1 MKRLTKIFA
10 ALATCSML
18 MGFIGCKD
26 KKVSSNEIKLG
37 LLCDI
42 TGDIA
47 INGGITSS
55 AMKFAVDE
63 INEAGGINGK
73 PIKLIIYDTQSD
85 NTVYQDMARKLCLED
100 KVDAVF
106 GGITSASR
114 EAIRPV
120 LEENEMLYFYAQQY
134 EGGVASHYTFCTGC
148 LPEMQIDP
156 IVDYLFKQ
164 KPGAKVYIWAADYNF
179 GQITSEWIVK
189 AVEERGGTV
198 LATEFVPLG
207 VSQFSPTIANINAAK
222 PDIVFSI
229 AVGAAQMSF
238 YEQWANAKFA
248 DIPLVT
254 TTSGLMCGE
263 HKIFEAPALANL
275 YVASPYFEELNTPE
289 AKAFTKKFRE
299 KFSESQVPY
308 LGMDIETV
316 YDSVY
321 LYKKAVEKAGT
332 TEAEAVIAALESGIS
347 FDGPAGTVTINGRDH
362 HAIKNSTAVR
372 IEKDHSVTQIV
383 TMPNVKS
390 GFLESLGIDLIKSG
404 KNAPN
409 KQFTPTDK

>member
-85 NTVYQDMARKLCLED
+85 NTVYQEMARKLCLED

-114 EAIRPV
+114 EAIRPI

-222 PDIVFSI
+222 PDIVFPI

-238 YEQWANAKFA
+238 YEQWANARFA

-347 FDGPAGTVTINGRDH
+347 FDGPAGTVTINGKDH

>member
-114 EAIRPV
+114 EAIRPI
-120 LEENEMLYFYAQQY
+120 LEEYEMPYFYAQQY

-222 PDIVFSI
+222 PDIVFPI

-238 YEQWANAKFA
+238 YEQWANARFA

-347 FDGPAGTVTINGRDH
+347 FDGPAGTVTINGKDH

>member
-114 EAIRPV
+114 EAIRPI
-120 LEENEMLYFYAQQY
+120 LEENEMLYSMHSSMK
-134 EGGVASHYTFCTGC
+134 EESHHII
-148 LPEMQIDP
+148 L
-156 IVDYLFKQ
+156 
-164 KPGAKVYIWAADYNF
+164 
-179 GQITSEWIVK
+179 S
-189 AVEERGGTV
+189 
-198 LATEFVPLG
+198 VP
-207 VSQFSPTIANINAAK
+207 V
-222 PDIVFSI
+222 VF
-229 AVGAAQMSF
+229 QR
-238 YEQWANAKFA
+238 
-248 DIPLVT
+248 
-254 TTSGLMCGE
+254 C
-263 HKIFEAPALANL
+263 
-275 YVASPYFEELNTPE
+275 
-289 AKAFTKKFRE
+289 R
-299 KFSESQVPY
+299 
-308 LGMDIETV
+308 
-316 YDSVY
+316 
-321 LYKKAVEKAGT
+321 
-332 TEAEAVIAALESGIS
+332 
-347 FDGPAGTVTINGRDH
+347 
-362 HAIKNSTAVR
+362 
-372 IEKDHSVTQIV
+372 
-383 TMPNVKS
+383 
-390 GFLESLGIDLIKSG
+390 LILS
-404 KNAPN
+404 
-409 KQFTPTDK
+409 

>member
-85 NTVYQDMARKLCLED
+85 NTVYQEMARKLCLED

-114 EAIRPV
+114 EAIRPI
-120 LEENEMLYFYAQQY
+120 LEEYEMPYFYAQQY

-222 PDIVFSI
+222 PDIVFPI

-238 YEQWANAKFA
+238 YEQWANARFA

-347 FDGPAGTVTINGRDH
+347 FDGPAGTVTINGKDH

-404 KNAPN
+404 KNSPN
-409 KQFTPTDK
+409 KQFTPNDK

>member
-114 EAIRPV
+114 EAIRPI

-222 PDIVFSI
+222 PDIVFPI
-229 AVGAAQMSF
+229 AAGAAQMSF

-347 FDGPAGTVTINGRDH
+347 FDGPAGTVTINGKDH

>member
-85 NTVYQDMARKLCLED
+85 NTVYQEMARKLCLED

-114 EAIRPV
+114 EAIRPI
-120 LEENEMLYFYAQQY
+120 LEEYEMPYFYAQQY

-238 YEQWANAKFA
+238 YEQWANARFA

-347 FDGPAGTVTINGRDH
+347 FDGPAGTVTINGKDH

>member
-85 NTVYQDMARKLCLED
+85 NTVYQEMARKLCLED

-114 EAIRPV
+114 EAIRPI
-120 LEENEMLYFYAQQY
+120 LEEYEMPYFYAQQY

-222 PDIVFSI
+222 PDIVFPI

-238 YEQWANAKFA
+238 YEQWANARFA

-347 FDGPAGTVTINGRDH
+347 FDGPAGTVTINGKDH

>member
-85 NTVYQDMARKLCLED
+85 NTVYQEMARKLCLED

-114 EAIRPV
+114 EAIRPI
-120 LEENEMLYFYAQQY
+120 LEEYEMPYFYAQQY

-222 PDIVFSI
+222 PDIVFPI

-238 YEQWANAKFA
+238 YEQWANARFA

-263 HKIFEAPALANL
+263 HKIFKAPALANL

-347 FDGPAGTVTINGRDH
+347 FDGPAGTVTINGKDH

>member
-1 MKRLTKIFA
+1 MKRFRRIFT
-10 ALATCSML
+10 ALAACSML
-18 MGFIGCKD
+18 MGFVGCKD
-26 KKVSSNEIKLG
+26 KKASSNEIKLG

-42 TGDIA
+42 TGDLA

-55 AMKFAVDE
+55 AMKFAVEE
-63 INEAGGINGK
+63 INAAGGINGK
-73 PIKLIIYDTQSD
+73 QIKLTIYDTQSD

-114 EAIRPV
+114 EAIRPIF
-120 LEENEMLYFYAQQY
+120 EEYEMPYFYAQQY

-148 LPEMQIDP
+148 IPEMQIDP
-156 IVDYLFKQ
+156 IVDYLYKQ
-164 KPGAKVYIWAADYNF
+164 KPDAKAYIWAADYNF
-179 GQITSEWIVK
+179 GQITAEWIIK
-189 AVEERGGTV
+189 AVNDHGGTI

-229 AVGAAQMSF
+229 AAGAAQMSF
-238 YEQWANAKFA
+238 YEQWANAGYA

-275 YVASPYFEELNTPE
+275 HVASPYFEELDTPE

-316 YDSVY
+316 YDTVY
-321 LYKKAVEKAGT
+321 IYKKAVEKAGT

-347 FDGPAGTVTINGRDH
+347 FDGPAGTVTINGKDH

-390 GFLESLGIDLIKSG
+390 GFLESLGIDLPKTG
-404 KNAPN
+404 KNSPN
-409 KQFTPTDK
+409 KQFTPTGK

>member
-85 NTVYQDMARKLCLED
+85 NTVYQEMARKLCLED

-114 EAIRPV
+114 EAIRPI
-120 LEENEMLYFYAQQY
+120 LEEYEMPYFYAQQY

-332 TEAEAVIAALESGIS
+332 TEAESVIAALESGIS
-347 FDGPAGTVTINGRDH
+347 FDGPAGTVTINGKDH

>member
-55 AMKFAVDE
+55 AMKFAVNE

-347 FDGPAGTVTINGRDH
+347 FDGPAGTVTINGKDH

>member
-85 NTVYQDMARKLCLED
+85 NTVYQEMARKLCLED

-114 EAIRPV
+114 EAIRPI
-120 LEENEMLYFYAQQY
+120 LEEYEMPYFYAQQY

-222 PDIVFSI
+222 PDIVFPI

-238 YEQWANAKFA
+238 YEQWANARFA

-299 KFSESQVPY
+299 KFSKSQVPY

-347 FDGPAGTVTINGRDH
+347 FDGPAGTVTINGKDH

>member
-106 GGITSASR
+106 VGITSASR
-114 EAIRPV
+114 EAIRPI

-222 PDIVFSI
+222 PDIVFPI

-347 FDGPAGTVTINGRDH
+347 VDGPAGTVTINGKDH

>member
-114 EAIRPV
+114 EAIRPI

-222 PDIVFSI
+222 PDIVFPI

-347 FDGPAGTVTINGRDH
+347 VDGPAGTVTINGKDH

>member
-1 MKRLTKIFA
+1 MKIFRKIA
-10 ALATCSML
+10 AVAACAMMFAFT
-18 MGFIGCKD
+18 GCGD
-26 KKVSSNEIKLG
+26 KKASSDVIKLG

-55 AMKFAVDE
+55 AMKFAVEE
-63 INEAGGINGK
+63 INANGGINGK
-73 PIKLIIYDTQSD
+73 QIKLIIYDTQSD
-85 NTVYQDMARKLCLED
+85 NTVYQDMARKLCLDD

-114 EAIRPV
+114 EAIRPI
-120 LEENEMLYFYAQQY
+120 LEEYEMPYFYAQQY

-148 LPEMQIDP
+148 LPEMQIEP
-156 IVDYLFKQ
+156 IVDYLLKE
-164 KPGAKVYIWAADYNF
+164 KPGARCYIWAADYNF
-179 GQITSEWIVK
+179 GQITAEWIAKSVK
-189 AVEERGGTV
+189 EHGGTV
-198 LATEFVPLG
+198 INTEFIPLE
-207 VSQFSPTIANINAAK
+207 VSQFSSTIANINAAK
-222 PDIVFSI
+222 PDILFSI
-229 AVGAAQMSF
+229 AVGASQMSF
-238 YEQWANAKFA
+238 YEQWANAKYA

-275 YVASPYFEELNTPE
+275 HVASPYFEELDTPE

-299 KFSESQVPY
+299 KFSTSEVPY

-316 YDSVY
+316 YDTVY

-332 TEAEAVIAALESGIS
+332 TEPEAVIAALETGIS
-347 FDGPAGTVTINGRDH
+347 FDGPAGTVTINGKDH

-372 IEKDHSVTQIV
+372 IEKDHSVTQIIS
-383 TMPNVKS
+383 MPHVKS
-390 GFLESLGIDLIKSG
+390 EFLESLGIDLTKSG
-404 KNAPN
+404 KDSPN
-409 KQFTPTDK
+409 TQYTPSNN

>member
-114 EAIRPV
+114 EAIRPI

-222 PDIVFSI
+222 PDIVFPI

-238 YEQWANAKFA
+238 YEQWANARFA

-347 FDGPAGTVTINGRDH
+347 FDGPAGTVTINGKDH

>member
-63 INEAGGINGK
+63 INEVGGINGK

-120 LEENEMLYFYAQQY
+120 LEEYEMPYFYAQQY

-222 PDIVFSI
+222 PDIVFPI

-238 YEQWANAKFA
+238 YEQWANARFA

-347 FDGPAGTVTINGRDH
+347 FDGPAGTVTINGKDH

>member
-114 EAIRPV
+114 EAIRPI

-229 AVGAAQMSF
+229 AAGAAQMSF

-254 TTSGLMCGE
+254 TASGLMCGE

-289 AKAFTKKFRE
+289 AKAFTKEFRE

-347 FDGPAGTVTINGRDH
+347 FDGPAGTVTINGKDH